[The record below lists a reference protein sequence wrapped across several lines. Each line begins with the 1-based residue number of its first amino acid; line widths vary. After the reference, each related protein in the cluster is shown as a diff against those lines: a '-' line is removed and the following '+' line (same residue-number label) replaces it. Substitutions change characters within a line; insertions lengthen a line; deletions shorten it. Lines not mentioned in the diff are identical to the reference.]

1 MTQATPTTPQDEP
14 LLAGVTV
21 LDFTRVLSGPFA
33 TRLLADLGAT
43 VIKIE
48 RPGDGD
54 ETRYVGLQLD
64 PQRIDQSAYFARSNA
79 GKKSIAIDLAN
90 PGARAIVMDLVAK
103 ADVLV
108 ENFSPGV
115 MKKYGYDAASIH
127 AIRPDIVYCSIS
139 GFGQT
144 GPLASLQA
152 YAHLINAIS
161 GMMELERGGEAAPK
175 ASNLQ
180 AADVLAGAHAFGAIC
195 AALLRRFRSGKGAYV
210 DVSMLECL
218 VASDDANFP
227 TLLNGGTVERKP
239 RVGMIVQ
246 KIGDRHVAMQN
257 GGAPHMW
264 PRLVSL
270 IGRPELE
277 SDPRFANPVARRENW
292 PALRDILQD
301 WLSRFDSVDKAVE
314 TLAANRIPGVP
325 MLNPEEIV
333 AHPHLEHR
341 GFFPE
346 LPHPGRGSMRLT
358 APPFHLDGAP
368 IAPSTPAPYLIG
380 QDTRTVLGEVLG
392 YPAERIAALHAQ
404 GVVASPA

>member
-103 ADVLV
+103 ADVVV

-195 AALLRRFRSGKGAYV
+195 AALPTSTSRCSNAWWRPTTPISRRCSTAEP
-210 DVSMLECL
+210 SS
-218 VASDDANFP
+218 AS
-227 TLLNGGTVERKP
+227 R
-239 RVGMIVQ
+239 
-246 KIGDRHVAMQN
+246 
-257 GGAPHMW
+257 
-264 PRLVSL
+264 
-270 IGRPELE
+270 
-277 SDPRFANPVARRENW
+277 
-292 PALRDILQD
+292 
-301 WLSRFDSVDKAVE
+301 
-314 TLAANRIPGVP
+314 
-325 MLNPEEIV
+325 
-333 AHPHLEHR
+333 
-341 GFFPE
+341 
-346 LPHPGRGSMRLT
+346 
-358 APPFHLDGAP
+358 
-368 IAPSTPAPYLIG
+368 
-380 QDTRTVLGEVLG
+380 
-392 YPAERIAALHAQ
+392 
-404 GVVASPA
+404 ASA